1 MKYYIWRL
9 LGIPLL
15 VMFMDLAF
23 ILFAR
28 EVFTQLQTLV
38 PIFLLNVFISIDI
51 IIRPVSTKKD
61 EYNRYIV
68 ASSFLLMPILFI
80 LPYYEFIVLNDQIL
94 SPLIIN
100 LISIIGSALMTLGG
114 ILLLMSRIQLGEYGG
129 PKIVVEDKHK
139 LITIGLYQFIRHP
152 MYLGFLLL
160 FFGYSLAF
168 GSFIMTIVITFT
180 FFLIFKNRMDIEE
193 RLLISEFGEEYLR
206 YMERTK
212 RLFPILY

>member
-1 MKYYIWRL
+1 MKYYIGKL

-28 EVFTQLQTLV
+28 EVLTQLHTLV
-38 PIFLLNVFISIDI
+38 PILLLNIFISIDI
-51 IIRPVSTKKD
+51 VIRPVSAKKD
-61 EYNRYIV
+61 KFNRCII
-68 ASSFLLMPILFI
+68 AISFLSMPIVFI
-80 LPYYEFIVLNDQIL
+80 LPYYEYKTITNQIL
-94 SPLIIN
+94 SPLIFNVVSI
-100 LISIIGSALMTLGG
+100 ISIVLLALGGMTL
-114 ILLLMSRIQLGEYGG
+114 LLSRIQLGEYGG
-129 PKIVVEDKHK
+129 PKIVIEDEHK
-139 LITIGLYQFIRHP
+139 LITTGLYQFIRHP

-168 GSFIMTIVITFT
+168 GSFVMTIVISST

-206 YMERTK
+206 YMEGTK
-212 RLFPILY
+212 RLFPFLY